1 MRLKAVYCT
10 PPSRSCCAASPRTS
24 SRARATCSAPWCSWS
39 PRCPRR
45 ETSASWSP
53 RRGAEPNSSPWV
65 PRQPPHLQ
73 KFLRNSGIR
82 PYWHPQVQYEAPPAH
97 PTVQEANTGKSPQL
111 ASFRSKTPQN
121 RITRDRPGSA
131 RPPPSTALA
140 GFSIS
145 RSLHRTRLPAG
156 RAAAIRDSPPGAGRC
171 AGRPVTPT
179 PSPQLP

>member
-1 MRLKAVYCT
+1 
-10 PPSRSCCAASPRTS
+10 
-24 SRARATCSAPWCSWS
+24 
-39 PRCPRR
+39 
-45 ETSASWSP
+45 
-53 RRGAEPNSSPWV
+53 V

-111 ASFRSKTPQN
+111 ASFRSKTPRN
-121 RITRDRPGSA
+121 RITRDHPGSA

-156 RAAAIRDSPPGAGRC
+156 RAAAIRDSPPGAGRTAPRPQP
-171 AGRPVTPT
+171 AGLSRQLQARNCRKPASRSHHRRNQAGGRRPLDA
-179 PSPQLP
+179 SPLPLEVSLPQKQR